1 MSSDTVNQVL
11 IADKKLR
18 RGALGLVIA
27 LGVLGLAAIYMLEQ
41 FLQGIQ
47 ELTKESP
54 EEALERFGA
63 FLRAF
68 LAVVS
73 ISLILISGWVAR
85 FSLKALHAKQFPPPR
100 TRVIRDTRVIYGAQA
115 RRKATLGLVLA
126 AILAVCGVLLP
137 WQGWSVYRVLGASS
151 HAVGGV

>member
-1 MSSDTVNQVL
+1 MSSETTNQVL

-27 LGVLGLAAIYMLEQ
+27 LGVLGLAAISMLEQ
-41 FLQGIQ
+41 FLQDIQ

-68 LAVVS
+68 LSVVS
-73 ISLILISGWVAR
+73 ISLILLSG
-85 FSLKALHAKQFPPPR
+85 
-100 TRVIRDTRVIYGAQA
+100 
-115 RRKATLGLVLA
+115 
-126 AILAVCGVLLP
+126 
-137 WQGWSVYRVLGASS
+137 
-151 HAVGGV
+151 